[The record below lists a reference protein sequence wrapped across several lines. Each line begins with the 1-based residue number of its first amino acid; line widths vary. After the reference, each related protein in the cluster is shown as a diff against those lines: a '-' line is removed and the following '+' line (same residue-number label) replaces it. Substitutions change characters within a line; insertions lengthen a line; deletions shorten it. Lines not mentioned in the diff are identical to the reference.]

1 MKKRLIKKI
10 SAVFLALI
18 ALCFT
23 ATVGCFAENDS
34 YITNNGDFTPIYTT
48 SPDSSLKQTS
58 KMSKGESNLF
68 YTQTTCIA
76 LFVGYLILFKVKG
89 IDHSEKMHR
98 RNKTFNQS

>member
-23 ATVGCFAENDS
+23 ATVGCFAEND
-34 YITNNGDFTPIYTT
+34 FTPIYTT
-48 SPDSSLKQTS
+48 SPDSSLKQSS

-76 LFVGYLILFKVKG
+76 LFAGYLILFKVKG

-98 RNKTFNQS
+98 RNKTSDQS